1 MRRNKKLIITDL
13 TPLLDVIF
21 ILLFIILMRNRG
33 FQENVV
39 AKVTD
44 ELDRTKV
51 ELNTA
56 NEKIADYETIF
67 SSADFI
73 TVYVEK
79 GLSGYDRTLVVR
91 EGDHYT
97 NYQYDWQ
104 KYPNLKSELNEIL
117 EGYCKKKEKGKPFF
131 IIFAYDSEQIFRKD
145 FETIK
150 DTLISIQSQYDDV
163 YAQIREKKLDVEE

>member
-79 GLSGYDRTLVVR
+79 NGDDRTLVVR

-131 IIFAYDSEQIFRKD
+131 IIFVYDSEQIFNKD

-150 DTLISIQSQYDDV
+150 DVLISIQSQYDDV
-163 YAQIREKKLDVEE
+163 YAEIREKKLDVEE

>member
-21 ILLFIILMRNRG
+21 IILFIILMRNRG

-73 TVYVEK
+73 TVYVD
-79 GLSGYDRTLVVR
+79 GDVLTDDRTLIVR
-91 EGDHYT
+91 EGNRYI
-97 NYQYDWQ
+97 NYQFDRE
-104 KYPNLKSELNEIL
+104 KYSDLKSELKDIL
-117 EGYCKKKEKGKPFF
+117 EEYCKGKEKGKPLF
-131 IIFAYDSEQIFRKD
+131 IIFTYDSTNIRQKE
-145 FETIK
+145 FEPIEDVIK
-150 DTLISIQSQYDDV
+150 NFPTRYDDV
-163 YAQIREKKLDVEE
+163 YTQIRKTNSN

>member
-1 MRRNKKLIITDL
+1 MRRNKKQIITDL

-21 ILLFIILMRNRG
+21 IILFIILMRNRG

-79 GLSGYDRTLVVR
+79 SGDDRTLVVR

-131 IIFAYDSEQIFRKD
+131 IIFVYDRGNIYNKD

-150 DTLISIQSQYDDV
+150 DTLDIIQSKYDDV
-163 YAQIREKKLDVEE
+163 YTQNREKKLDVEE

>member
-1 MRRNKKLIITDL
+1 MRRNKKVIITDL

-21 ILLFIILMRNRG
+21 IILFIILMRNRG

-73 TVYVEK
+73 TVYVERVETN
-79 GLSGYDRTLVVR
+79 RTLIVR

-97 NYQYDWQ
+97 NYQDYWQ

-117 EGYCKKKEKGKPFF
+117 EGYCKKKEKGKPFYM
-131 IIFAYDSEQIFRKD
+131 IFAYDSGDIYKKD
-145 FETIK
+145 YETVWEA
-150 DTLISIQSQYDDV
+150 LISIQSKYDDV
-163 YAQIREKKLDVEE
+163 YALNREKKLDVEE